1 MPNQN
6 DEKLAFAERLKL
18 ALKRSKKKVETAT
31 ELALQFNLRHPNDA
45 ITPQAAQKWLAGKA
59 CPTADKMK
67 TLAEWLNVSAQWLRH
82 GIPETKP
89 TKTTKPSS
97 LIIATDRVALNAE
110 EQQLITR
117 IRNLPEH
124 RCKLVYD
131 IVEQFAIEQEI
142 WLN

>member
-45 ITPQAAQKWLAGKA
+45 ITPQAAQKWLSGKS

-67 TLAEWLNVSAQWLRH
+67 TLAEWLNVSAQWLRY

-89 TKTTKPSS
+89 TSLSKTAL
-97 LIIATDRVALNAE
+97 LIPAAERVTLDTE
-110 EQQLITR
+110 ELKLITR
-117 IRNLPEH
+117 LRNLPEH
-124 RCKLVYD
+124 RRKLVCD
-131 IVEQFAIEQEI
+131 IIEQFAVEQEI
-142 WLN
+142 WSN